1 MKLGPRQIEI
11 LQNFGP
17 MQIHVVTS
25 AEHRTLIAKG
35 LVDDVDGGWPCITPA
50 GLRALADAIETGRIP
65 GFRERITGKKL

>member
-1 MKLGPRQIEI
+1 MRLGSRQLEI
-11 LQNFGP
+11 LQSFGP

-25 AEHRTLIAKG
+25 HEHRPLIAKG

-50 GLRALADAIETGRIP
+50 GLRALADAIEAGRLP